1 MEVPKTELF
10 AVLQEF
16 NPWWT
21 GQPVSDLPDWE
32 RSYQDSPVDL
42 GKFKGL
48 RLFLE
53 NQKVEHG
60 YIISRRWEDF
70 GVLNV
75 PSAKQGRER
84 ELLNSKILT
93 IPAPLACYWLSS

>member
-1 MEVPKTELF
+1 MEV
-10 AVLQEF
+10 
-16 NPWWT
+16 
-21 GQPVSDLPDWE
+21 DLIAEIGE
-32 RSYQDSPVDL
+32 RLVPFEVKYQDTSMDL

-53 NQKVEHG
+53 NYKVEHG

-70 GVLNV
+70 GVLDV
-75 PSAKQGRER
+75 PSAKLGRER
-84 ELLNSKILT
+84 ELLNSKILV